1 MLENNNED
9 YKYKNKKGDFMNNI
23 KFLFKMMLL
32 IAISI
37 IVKCIRRIKEKSRTI
52 NDLKIVEF
60 PSIYKSNSFLA
71 LFIGI
76 GLVVNAYKNN
86 EIVDMLI
93 MPPLLILFIFAI
105 LYFCGIK
112 IIINP
117 NLEYFIFRNIL
128 FIKKKIYYCDIS
140 YAQIKKN
147 TLYIFLKN
155 GRKKWLI
162 WKLLELNCCFLH
174 LEKIKLQ

>member
-1 MLENNNED
+1 MEYITIFTRIIIITFIPIIVRYIL
-9 YKYKNKKGDFMNNI
+9 KYNKNI
-23 KFLFKMMLL
+23 KKTKINELNYIEFSIIFKL
-32 IAISI
+32 IAFSAFIMSI
-37 IVKCIRRIKEKSRTI
+37 IFAVSE
-52 NDLKIVEF
+52 
-60 PSIYKSNSFLA
+60 
-71 LFIGI
+71 
-76 GLVVNAYKNN
+76 YKNN
-86 EIVDMLI
+86 GIVDMLI
-93 MPPLLILFIFAI
+93 MLPLVILFLFSV

-155 GRKKWLI
+155 GRKKMVDMEI
-162 WKLLELNCCFLH
+162 IGIELLFSSFGKN
-174 LEKIKLQ
+174 KVTVKKRIK

>member
-1 MLENNNED
+1 MEYITIFTRIIIITFIPIIVRYIL
-9 YKYKNKKGDFMNNI
+9 KYNKNI
-23 KFLFKMMLL
+23 KKTKINELNYIEFSIIFKL
-32 IAISI
+32 IAFSAFIMSI
-37 IVKCIRRIKEKSRTI
+37 IFAVSE
-52 NDLKIVEF
+52 
-60 PSIYKSNSFLA
+60 
-71 LFIGI
+71 
-76 GLVVNAYKNN
+76 YKNN
-86 EIVDMLI
+86 GIVDMLI
-93 MPPLLILFIFAI
+93 MLPLVILFLFSV